1 MDRNTNRSR
10 GFGFTEMSNDEEA
23 KAAIASGN
31 LERILQEEEL

>member
-1 MDRNTNRSR
+1 MALRHAQIPED
-10 GFGFTEMSNDEEA
+10 A